1 VGSFLARLLGLFRGS
16 EPTRMAPADFVS
28 EREPG
33 APVLD
38 VRTPREYASGHLA
51 GSLNVDVTGS
61 EFARRVDA
69 LAADGTIRR
78 DAPVYLY
85 CRSGNRSGK
94 AVRIL
99 RDKGFDEAWNV
110 GGLHALRAAGAELA
124 D

>member
-1 VGSFLARLLGLFRGS
+1 MPSFLARLAGLFGGS
-16 EPTRMAPADFVS
+16 EPTGMAPADFVS
-28 EREPG
+28 ERAPR

-51 GSLNVDVTGS
+51 GSLNVDVTAS
-61 EFARRVDA
+61 DFAGRVDE

-85 CRSGNRSGK
+85 CRSGSRSGK

-99 RDKGFDEAWNV
+99 REKGFAEAWNV
-110 GGLHALRAAGAELA
+110 GGLRALRAAGAELGA
-124 D
+124 